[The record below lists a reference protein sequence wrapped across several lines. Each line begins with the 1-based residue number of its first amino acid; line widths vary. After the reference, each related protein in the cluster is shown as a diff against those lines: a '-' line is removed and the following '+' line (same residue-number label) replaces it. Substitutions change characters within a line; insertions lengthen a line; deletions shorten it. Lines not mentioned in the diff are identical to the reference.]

1 MRRGGEGREGEKRVR
16 AMTVEIRLR
25 VARCV
30 TSQFSLGSESGG
42 EKIKERKKRR
52 EKTN

>member
-1 MRRGGEGREGEKRVR
+1 MRGGGEGREGETRVR

-30 TSQFSLGSESGG
+30 TSQFSLGSERG
-42 EKIKERKKRR
+42 KKREKKKKR
-52 EKTN
+52 KTN